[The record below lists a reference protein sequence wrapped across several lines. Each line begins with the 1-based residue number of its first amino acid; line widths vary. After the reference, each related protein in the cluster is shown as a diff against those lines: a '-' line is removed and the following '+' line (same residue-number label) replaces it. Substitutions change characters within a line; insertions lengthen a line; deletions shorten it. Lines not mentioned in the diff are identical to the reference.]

1 MNALEVPVLNQ
12 KEESSESE
20 EEEENLQSKV
30 LCASITCT
38 GEATWWPSHVVLI
51 LACLTALE
59 QSLLTQGTIWQLI
72 YKFLN

>member
-38 GEATWWPSHVVLI
+38 GEAHRGHHMLS
-51 LACLTALE
+51 
-59 QSLLTQGTIWQLI
+59 
-72 YKFLN
+72 